1 MASPPLRLD
10 SLTAQQWPSCYHYCA
25 IRIYFAI
32 SAWNKYV
39 RGVYDRSQKV
49 RPAVYAKFSL
59 GEYRW
64 NNCSGHGAVLEHG
77 RHQGRLVAEVTN
89 IMLHKERAANPTDLR
104 NFLARWE
111 SGAGEWRTTLLP
123 WWDSLPSVN
132 PDETFTSLA
141 NLIDIFN
148 REIAVGGLPVP
159 DADWVIRSHLPEE
172 QQRLEQLQH
181 KDILT
186 AQALFNFY
194 AHRRNVI
201 VAFPSTAAPWWAQPN
216 GPWPRPTLQ
225 TWIDAFLTSAPSFTE
240 ASERYMAQAM
250 DLSAP
255 TTDLLGEGIVDA
267 QMGMH
272 VVAKRRQEVRAAPG

>member
-1 MASPPLRLD
+1 M
-10 SLTAQQWPSCYHYCA
+10 
-25 IRIYFAI
+25 
-32 SAWNKYV
+32 
-39 RGVYDRSQKV
+39 G
-49 RPAVYAKFSL
+49 
-59 GEYRW
+59 
-64 NNCSGHGAVLEHG
+64 
-77 RHQGRLVAEVTN
+77 
-89 IMLHKERAANPTDLR
+89 PTDAPAAETVSL
-104 NFLARWE
+104 LAE
-111 SGAGEWRTTLLP
+111 TRTAVHRT
-123 WWDSLPSVN
+123 
-132 PDETFTSLA
+132 
-141 NLIDIFN
+141 
-148 REIAVGGLPVP
+148 EIVSSAARILT
-159 DADWVIRSHLPEE
+159 D
-172 QQRLEQLQH
+172 

-255 TTDLLGEGIVDA
+255 TTDLLGKGIVDA

-272 VVAKRRQEVRAAPG
+272 VVPKRRQEVERRLDELEQVILDVELNALITGREGMRKMAEIIRDWRLGIH

>member
-10 SLTAQQWPSCYHYCA
+10 YLTAQQWPSCYHYYA

-32 SAWNKYV
+32 SAWNKV
-39 RGVYDRSQKV
+39 LKEVAWASTVGTIAR
-49 RPAVYAKFSL
+49 
-59 GEYRW
+59 
-64 NNCSGHGAVLEHG
+64 GHGAVLEQAPPRG
-77 RHQGRLVAEVTN
+77 LVAEVTN

-111 SGAGEWRTTLLP
+111 SR
-123 WWDSLPSVN
+123 
-132 PDETFTSLA
+132 
-141 NLIDIFN
+141 
-148 REIAVGGLPVP
+148 
-159 DADWVIRSHLPEE
+159 AD
-172 QQRLEQLQH
+172 

-201 VAFPSTAAPWWAQPN
+201 VAFPSTVA
-216 GPWPRPTLQ
+216 TM
-225 TWIDAFLTSAPSFTE
+225 

-250 DLSAP
+250 NPSAP

-272 VVAKRRQEVRAAPG
+272 VVAKRRQEVEWCLDELEQVILDVELNTLITGREGMRKMAEIIRDWRLGIH